1 MFNVTSAHSAAI
13 FYSQIVSDAFGRC
26 SPAASASAG
35 AGAGAGAGFGA
46 SDLLGKRQPQP
57 VYVVKNHPLP
67 LTVRQTL
74 EIKVIISLF
83 AR

>member
-26 SPAASASAG
+26 SPAASAG
-35 AGAGAGAGFGA
+35 AGAGSGVVGA

>member
-13 FYSQIVSDAFGRC
+13 FYSQVVSDAFGFC
-26 SPAASASAG
+26 SPAAAAPGSAG
-35 AGAGAGAGFGA
+35 YSGGYSG
-46 SDLLGKRQPQP
+46 SSELLGKGQPQP